1 LPPKGVAL
9 EHEHA
14 QETHVVSYT
23 TYLLVWSVLVG
34 LTLLLSAISLMH
46 LGGGR
51 FNSLAAVII
60 SPLKAALVVF
70 YFMHLKY
77 EKGGLRA
84 MLVVTLGII
93 IIFLG
98 LTFLDVA
105 LR

>member
-1 LPPKGVAL
+1 MD
-9 EHEHA
+9 HEHA
-14 QETHVVSYT
+14 AEAHVVSYT
-23 TYLLVWSVLVG
+23 TYLLVWTALVG
-34 LTLLLSAISLMH
+34 LTLLLSSISLFH
-46 LGGGR
+46 VGGGR
-51 FNSLAAVII
+51 YNGLAAVII
-60 SPLKAALVVF
+60 SPFKAALVVF

-77 EKGGLRA
+77 EKGNIRA